1 MSCSAVMNVPPR
13 YTFKHYSQNTQMQL
27 ARPNVSRCD
36 RVQLARPNVSRCD
49 RVQDRLTG
57 LTHMTYKTKVHKGSS
72 LFVET

>member
-27 ARPNVSRCD
+27 E
-36 RVQLARPNVSRCD
+36 RPNVSRCD